1 MKNMVNDIKQYI
13 VNTLLQVYPK
23 VTIYDEDIPQNFKS
37 PSFLITLT
45 DHNYAKRIDDKFNG
59 EVSFDISF
67 FSSKEKTE
75 IKNDCINVQQE
86 LFRNLDLIGSFRVGN
101 KNAAIVDN
109 VLHFTFKIKY
119 SEIKNEEIYKI
130 QNIRTIIRGDN

>member
-1 MKNMVNDIKQYI
+1 MVNNIKQCI
-13 VNTLLQVYPK
+13 VDTLLKVYPG
-23 VTIYDEDIPQNFKS
+23 VTIYDEDIPQNFKA

-45 DHNYAKRIDDKFNG
+45 DHNYNKRINTKFNG

-75 IKNDCINVQQE
+75 IKSDCINVQQI
-86 LFRNLDLIGSFRVGN
+86 LFRNFDLIGTYRVLN
-101 KNAAIVDN
+101 KNSTIVDN

-119 SEIKNEEIYKI
+119 SEIFKEYNIKIKNIELNTRIKE
-130 QNIRTIIRGDN
+130 